1 MKYFVLG
8 LLVGLLILP
17 LLGAFYVMTGRLPV
31 AATDHSLPYERKI
44 AHRALNAR
52 IHREAP
58 DRDVSG
64 LSTAD
69 LVAGAE
75 IYNKDC
81 AFCHG
86 LPQQPASPEGR
97 GMFPHAPQ
105 LFIHGGVTDDP
116 AGETYWKVDN
126 GIRLSG
132 MPSFHAALTDARNFA
147 RAESNRHSQDK
158 ISRGLA
164 SPATRTRN
172 QRGSGGRER
181 SPVRGPCYS
190 RDY

>member
-17 LLGAFYVMTGRLPV
+17 LVGAFYVMTGRLPA
-31 AATDHSLPYERKI
+31 AATDHSLPFEKKI
-44 AHRALNAR
+44 AHLALNAR

-97 GMFPHAPQ
+97 AMFPRAPQ

-132 MPSFHAALTDARNFA
+132 MPSFHAALTGDQMWQVTALLN
-147 RAESNRHSQDK
+147 RADK
-158 ISRGLA
+158 LPPEALA
-164 SPATRTRN
+164 ALNPA
-172 QRGSGGRER
+172 
-181 SPVRGPCYS
+181 PVILPVQKATGAAKPK
-190 RDY
+190 